1 MIERNEIS
9 GMTFEEEVI
18 NIIYDL
24 LVQNPIKGCY
34 QLQIEDLTEIIDCVN
49 NSDKSITLRN
59 NDVEYKI
66 SIQKTFV
73 ART

>member
-34 QLQIEDLTEIIDCVN
+34 QLQSEDL
-49 NSDKSITLRN
+49 
-59 NDVEYKI
+59 
-66 SIQKTFV
+66 
-73 ART
+73 